1 MQSSSDLSKII
12 LKSIIEATTETG
24 YNVVQFLNKAT
35 AKDAV
40 QRLQYLRIKAN
51 GTNKLT
57 VDQII
62 TFNEELIAVN
72 DKSNLETPMWKFVT
86 NMFRS
91 TASTTMDSNGN
102 VDLTEFIGGYMIFHK
117 IPFMDKI
124 LMLFSVIDQ
133 NGDGSLSRE
142 EVTKFFSIILANTLN
157 ILKSVAVNF
166 SHYGVDSKQAQRLQE
181 NMPEFEKILDHAKV
195 PRLVEGAFKADIKHH
210 GLITLEEWKN
220 WMETGN
226 FKEQWG
232 TISLLFN
239 I

>member
-1 MQSSSDLSKII
+1 
-12 LKSIIEATTETG
+12 
-24 YNVVQFLNKAT
+24 
-35 AKDAV
+35 
-40 QRLQYLRIKAN
+40 
-51 GTNKLT
+51 
-57 VDQII
+57 
-62 TFNEELIAVN
+62 
-72 DKSNLETPMWKFVT
+72 MWAFVM

-91 TASTTMDSNGN
+91 TATTMIDSNGN

-142 EVTKFFSIILANTLN
+142 EVTKFFTIILANTLN
-157 ILKSVAVNF
+157 ILKSVAVKP
-166 SHYGVDSKQAQRLQE
+166 SHYAVDSKQAQRLQE
-181 NMPEFEKILDHAKV
+181 NLSEFEKILDHAKV
-195 PRLVEGAFKADIKHH
+195 PRLVEGAFKADIKHR

-220 WMETGN
+220 WMETGD